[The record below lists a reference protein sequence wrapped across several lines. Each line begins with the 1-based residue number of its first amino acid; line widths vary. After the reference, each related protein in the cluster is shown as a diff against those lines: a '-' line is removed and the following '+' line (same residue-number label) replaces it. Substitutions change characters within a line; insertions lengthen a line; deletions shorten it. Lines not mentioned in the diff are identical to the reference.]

1 MLYLEVKLHQAN
13 YDCIYQLKCHKIGT
27 NEMFKEKEA
36 RKNIPL
42 SYLELVMDKLR
53 YNPQVRIENAFRIKN
68 AKN

>member
-1 MLYLEVKLHQAN
+1 
-13 YDCIYQLKCHKIGT
+13 
-27 NEMFKEKEA
+27 MFKEKKA

-42 SYLELVMDKLR
+42 LYLELLMDKLR